1 MGMDACLAL
10 ANLNIRTPIF
20 IFLHCKLSSG
30 SFCGSCA
37 CMHASM
43 HRPYLLQHVHRVP
56 AALHPGGEAGRG
68 RGIVILCRLREEL
81 GHRYL
86 IRHPSTAGRGGDAHG
101 RVCDECSERQNH
113 VRLESGGK
121 AAGDWSPD
129 GRKSRFS
136 PQKLSKCSVR
146 VFFPGGSSNDFTI
159 PQRPWEEGIV

>member
-1 MGMDACLAL
+1 
-10 ANLNIRTPIF
+10 
-20 IFLHCKLSSG
+20 
-30 SFCGSCA
+30 
-37 CMHASM
+37 MHARMHPSM
-43 HRPYLLQHVHRVP
+43 RRPYLLQHVHRVP

-86 IRHPSTAGRGGDAHG
+86 IRHPSTAGGGGGAHG
-101 RVCDECSERQNH
+101 RVRDECSERQNH

-159 PQRPWEEGIV
+159 PQRPWEEGIVEISAGCVPFGASFPSADV